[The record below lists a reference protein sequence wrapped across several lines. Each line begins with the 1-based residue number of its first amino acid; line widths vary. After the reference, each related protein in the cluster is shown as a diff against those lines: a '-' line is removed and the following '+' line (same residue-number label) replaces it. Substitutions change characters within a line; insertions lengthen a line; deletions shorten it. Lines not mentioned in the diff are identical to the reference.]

1 MRHPTRSPIRLVAA
15 LLALVAGTNA
25 GAASLALVPAD
36 ATVGT
41 GETVTLDV
49 LLDAT
54 GAPGAIPGLYGGQFV
69 VDFDPLLLQYTSFTA
84 APGVSFFSP
93 PTVGTSG
100 SRQTVT
106 VGFDNGKGD
115 GTAIGFFNFVALGP
129 PGSTTTLGLADADD
143 FFGTFISYV
152 PTYQPFYPT
161 FSPASVSIVPLPA
174 GAWLLGTALGG
185 LGLLRRRRPAR

>member
-1 MRHPTRSPIRLVAA
+1 MRHALQHPLRLVAA
-15 LLALVAGTNA
+15 LLALAAGANA

-41 GETVTLDV
+41 GDTVTLDV

-84 APGVSFFSP
+84 ASGVSFFSP
-93 PTVGTSG
+93 PTVGTRG

-115 GTAIGFFNFVALGP
+115 GTSIGFFRFVALAP
-129 PGSTTTLGLADADD
+129 PGAIATVGLADADD

-152 PTYQPFYPT
+152 PTYQPFYPS
-161 FSPASVSIVPLPA
+161 FSPATVSIVPLPA

-185 LGLLRRRRPAR
+185 LGLLRQRRRAR

>member
-1 MRHPTRSPIRLVAA
+1 MRNPTRSTLRVAAA
-15 LLALVAGTNA
+15 LLALLAGTKA

-36 ATVGT
+36 ATVGA
-41 GETVTLDV
+41 GATVTIDV

-84 APGVSFFSP
+84 GAGVSFFSP

-115 GTAIGFFNFVALGP
+115 GTSIGFFRFVALGP
-129 PGSTTTLGLADADD
+129 PGSIATLGLADADD

-174 GAWLLGTALGG
+174 AAWLLGTALGG
-185 LGLLRRRRPAR
+185 LGLLRRRQAAR